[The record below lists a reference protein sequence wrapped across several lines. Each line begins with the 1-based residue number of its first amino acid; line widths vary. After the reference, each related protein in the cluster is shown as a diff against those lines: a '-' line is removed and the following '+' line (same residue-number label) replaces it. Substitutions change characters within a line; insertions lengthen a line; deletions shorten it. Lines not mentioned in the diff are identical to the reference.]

1 METKNPIFPANPL
14 AKIQASKKES
24 KKPMKDIQLPPQTMQ
39 LEGEIEALKH
49 EVLDLK
55 GRLVVLDAE
64 KRTWEEDN

>member
-1 METKNPIFPANPL
+1 MEIKQDILLAKSL

-49 EVLDLK
+49 EF
-55 GRLVVLDAE
+55 
-64 KRTWEEDN
+64 